1 MFRVDI
7 FRTNFIN
14 IENYVES
21 ESVLNNACW
30 FTNYCVIIK
39 ELSNTC
45 WESESGND

>member
-1 MFRVDI
+1 MLKVK
-7 FRTNFIN
+7 
-14 IENYVES
+14 VC
-21 ESVLNNACW
+21 LNDACC